1 MVEVE
6 AARAVNVDLSERLI
20 TFLDKVLTGTPAKGQ
35 LVNFWAFAS
44 FTLDDGVLGGFASGA
59 RTVVYKCVDII
70 LGNAERLLR
79 LPVQW
84 KKVSNQS
91 FLSKALVLEG
101 DDGMFCK
108 LTVRAC
114 NG

>member
-59 RTVVYKCVDII
+59 RTVVYKC
-70 LGNAERLLR
+70 AASTSS
-79 LPVQW
+79 W
-84 KKVSNQS
+84 AMQS
-91 FLSKALVLEG
+91 ASFDFLS
-101 DDGMFCK
+101 
-108 LTVRAC
+108 
-114 NG
+114 NGKKFPTNLSWRKNWS